1 MSQTAYISEK
11 ILLIAVAIDL
21 ALGGNG
27 YLITIGSFRVREILF
42 GICVPWALLRL
53 TVLDPVKVDRKIMTF
68 VITFIAMTALDA
80 LLGYLRGN
88 NPNDII
94 GEIKPLAYFPMLL
107 FFAVAIRSISDV
119 TMVAS
124 ILVGCGIIMSVAYLL
139 VLLATF
145 TGVVSYLAIFSALG
159 SIDEFI
165 FRQAVDRQLVFIG
178 FFYKGFFYVAIA
190 MLFMIF
196 GRFKYGRL
204 VATICGIALAMT
216 LTRSLFVGF
225 ACAAL
230 VGLLLQW
237 NWRHAIVPIGQ
248 LGVMAIVMLIAV
260 QAETNLNLKEF
271 AALGVIRGPADLK
284 KYAAPTSSAG
294 NAAAA
299 TSKGD
304 VPRPVPPPTAAIF
317 EARPTD
323 TERIRDIKF
332 VFQNTNVAS
341 LLVGNGLGA
350 QIRDRDRVELN
361 YLEVLFKQGLVGLGF
376 WLFLLGYVTRLYFAS
391 APVLRDLAAPFLLS
405 GIFVYVATA
414 FNTVLTGSIGMGAVF
429 ISIASLDV
437 ISRCRPGVGAL
448 PN

>member
-27 YLITIGSFRVREILF
+27 YLITIGLFRVREILF
-42 GICVPWALLRL
+42 AICVPWAVLRL
-53 TVLDPVKVDRKIMTF
+53 TVLNPVKVDRKIMTF
-68 VITFIAMTALDA
+68 VIAFIAMTALDA
-80 LLGYLRGN
+80 LLGYLKGN
-88 NPNDII
+88 NLNDII

-119 TMVAS
+119 TMVAR

-139 VLLATF
+139 VLLAAF
-145 TGVVSYLAIFSALG
+145 TGVVSYLAVFNALG

-196 GRFKYGRL
+196 GRFAYGRL

-237 NWRHAIVPIGQ
+237 NWRRSIVPIGQ
-248 LGVMAIVMLIAV
+248 LGVMAIIMLIAV

-271 AALGVIRGPADLK
+271 AALGVIRGPADLE
-284 KYAAPTSSAG
+284 KYASQG
-294 NAAAA
+294 
-299 TSKGD
+299 G
-304 VPRPVPPPTAAIF
+304 VPPPVPPPTAAIF

-323 TERIRDIKF
+323 NERIRDVKF
-332 VFQNTNVAS
+332 VFQNTNAAS

-376 WLFLLGYVTRLYFAS
+376 WLLLIGYVTQLYFAS
-391 APVLRDLAAPFLLS
+391 APGSRDLAAPFLLS

-437 ISRCRPGVGAL
+437 ISRCRPAAGVV